1 MGIRLWLRWSWR
13 DLRKRPAQVGAIAAI
28 IALGAGIYAGL
39 GSTSV
44 WRRESLDATFARSA
58 AHDVKVSL
66 VPGTSIEP
74 ARLDAAIRA
83 AGGGGIRQ
91 VETRLVLPAPVS
103 VRHRG
108 TTIVAAGELVGVDV
122 ERRHHVDRWTASAG
136 RDLSAA
142 DRDVPIGLLDEHFAR
157 EHDLPTTGELLV
169 GGDVEL
175 AYVGTVLSPEYLN
188 PNVTSGE
195 AIHGAATRAV
205 VFAPLATV
213 QEVAGLPGRVN
224 DAVIRAERG
233 TNVERLAASL
243 RRELAVSLP
252 DTAVTV
258 TTRQSEPLVRAL
270 YDEIDSEQQIFDV
283 FAYLVL
289 AGAGFAAFNLTRRV
303 VEAQRRDIGIAMALG
318 LSPSRI
324 AIRTMFLAAEIT
336 AVGMALGVLVGW
348 IIGEFVLSV
357 ITRYAPL
364 PVLETPFQGGLF
376 AEAALLALIVPM
388 AAAAYPV
395 WRAVQ
400 VSPIDTLVPPHLRG
414 GRHRLTN
421 LLRHLRLPGTI
432 TMQAPLRRTLR
443 APMRSLLTILALGFV
458 IAPLLAAFGTTDSA
472 TATIDAGQRL
482 LVGSGGDRLL
492 VDLSTF
498 QPASSPTVSAIEGA
512 SGVRRAE
519 AGINIGGYV
528 SHDGTRLGVSLSM
541 VDLDSAFAAPASIAG
556 RDVPPG
562 GIVLSAKAADD
573 LHVRTGQ
580 TVLLRHPQRV
590 GAGYRFVETRVPV
603 TAVHRSPYR
612 FVAYMDLSDAGLMGL
627 TGLVN
632 TVKVEPRDGV
642 SIQRTQAQLMTIPG
656 VASVLRASTLS
667 NTMRD
672 LLADVQNLFILLQV
686 IIAALA
692 LLIAFNTSNLA
703 VEERARENA
712 TMFAFGIPLKRIVG
726 MGVAESVALAAVGVA
741 VGLALGVAVLEWV
754 LTTVFPAAIPDLA
767 VLRETTTQSYLVT
780 IGIGLF
786 AAAAAP
792 LFNVRKLR
800 RMSIPD
806 TIRYVE

>member
-1 MGIRLWLRWSWR
+1 VRIRFWLRWSWR

-44 WRRESLDATFARSA
+44 WRRESLDATFARAA

-74 ARLDAAIRA
+74 ARLDGAIRA
-83 AGGGGIRQ
+83 ASGEEIAR
-91 VETRLVLPAPVS
+91 VETRLVVQAPVS

-108 TTIVAAGELVGVDV
+108 TTVVAAGELVGVDLD
-122 ERRHHVDRWTASAG
+122 RRRHVDRWTAVAG
-136 RDLSAA
+136 RDLSPA
-142 DRDVPIGLLDEHFAR
+142 DRAARIGLLDEHFVR
-157 EHDLPTTGELLV
+157 EHDLPTRGDLVV

-175 AYVGTVLSPEYLN
+175 TYVGTVLSPEYLN

-195 AIHGAATRAV
+195 AIQGAATRAV
-205 VFAPLATV
+205 VVAPLATV
-213 QEVAGLPGRVN
+213 QEVAGLPGQVN
-224 DAVIRAERG
+224 DAVILAERG
-233 TNVERLAASL
+233 TDVERLAASL

-258 TTRQSEPLVRAL
+258 TARRSDPLVRAL

-303 VEAQRRDIGIAMALG
+303 VEAQRREIGIAMALG
-318 LSPSRI
+318 LPPSRI

-336 AVGMALGVLVGW
+336 AVGIVLGVLLGW
-348 IIGEFVLSV
+348 GISEFVLSIV
-357 ITRYAPL
+357 TRYAPL
-364 PVLETPFQGGLF
+364 PVVETPFQLGLF
-376 AEAALLALIVPM
+376 ARAALLALTVPL

-395 WRAVQ
+395 WRAVR
-400 VSPIDTLVPPHLRG
+400 VSPVDTLVPPHLRS

-421 LLRHLRLPGTI
+421 VLRHLRLPGTI
-432 TMQAPLRRTLR
+432 TMQAPFRRTLR

-458 IAPLLAAFGTTDSA
+458 IAPLLAAFGATDSA

-482 LVGSGGDRLL
+482 LVGSDRERLL
-492 VDLSTF
+492 VDLRTF
-498 QPASSPTVSAIEGA
+498 QPASSPTVAAIEGT

-519 AGINIGGYV
+519 PGINIGGYV
-528 SHDGTRLGVSLSM
+528 SHDGTRLGVSISM
-541 VDLDSAFAAPASIAG
+541 VDLDSAFAAPVSIAG

-562 GIVLSAKAADD
+562 GIILSAKAADD
-573 LHVRTGQ
+573 LHVREGQ
-580 TVLLRHPQRV
+580 SVLLRHPQRV
-590 GAGYRFVETRVPV
+590 GTGYRFVETRLPV
-603 TAVHRSPYR
+603 TAIHRSPYR
-612 FVAYMDLSDAGLMGL
+612 FVAYMDLSDADLMGL
-627 TGLVN
+627 AGLVN
-632 TVKVEPRDGV
+632 TVKVDPDRDA
-642 SIQRTQAQLMTIPG
+642 SIRRTEAQLIAIPG

-667 NTMRD
+667 STMRD
-672 LLADVQNLFILLQV
+672 LLAEVENLFILLQV

-692 LLIAFNTSNLA
+692 LLVAFNTSNLA

-712 TMFAFGIPLKRIVG
+712 TMFAFGIPLKRIVA
-726 MGVAESVALAAVGVA
+726 MGVAESVALATLGVA
-741 VGLALGVAVLEWV
+741 VGLALGVVVLEWI

-767 VLRETTTQSYLVT
+767 VLRETTTQSFLVT
-780 IGIGLF
+780 IAIGLL